1 MSLTPSVNTPLFL
14 FKTFVWGDGG
24 VGKCFFINQLY
35 DIEKFAGFF
44 QKIKKTVEF
53 TLEKPFSKIYPNIF
67 VNKITKFVKKI
78 IHSGEGV

>member
-14 FKTFVWGDGG
+14 FKTFVWGGWG
-24 VGKCFFINQLY
+24 WECFFINQLY

-44 QKIKKTVEF
+44 QKIKKLVEF
-53 TLEKPFSKIYPNIF
+53 TLERQFSKIYPNIF

-78 IHSGEGV
+78 IRSGEGV